1 MSSHLREV
9 ARRVAHS
16 VPILRPPEHVIARTA
31 AVGRATVEA
40 VIAVT
45 ARHASVVG
53 WFWPWAVPPL
63 EDLRPNSGPQLFTGF
78 HFSEILFMI

>member
-1 MSSHLREV
+1 M
-9 ARRVAHS
+9 
-16 VPILRPPEHVIARTA
+16 PPEHVIARTA
-31 AVGRATVEA
+31 AVSRATMEA
-40 VIAVT
+40 MTAVT

-53 WFWPWAVPPL
+53 RFQPWAMPPL